1 MSGAAVTGLIGAGC
15 AAALPEEASPS
26 AGEYPWHTDIV
37 STTFWVGEIHDSE
50 AADGSQVR
58 SAYDLFWMES
68 YGGCDGLVVDG
79 SCETQRRTADNG
91 YFPTELTPLENPFY
105 LDLPFDD
112 VNNPAAFA
120 MRGDVIPWA
129 DDPGYAGRETDKSFS
144 YMKNRWV
151 RLIKDG
157 RECYGQIQDAGPSV
171 YDDADYVFG
180 EDDRR
185 PANSLY
191 NGAGLDVSP
200 ALNGCLGFAD
210 LNGASDRVN
219 WQFVEADEV
228 PEGPWR
234 EIITSRQ
241 VQLPPAAN

>member
-1 MSGAAVTGLIGAGC
+1 MKLERAIGQRQGK
-15 AAALPEEASPS
+15 LPRFGRAHVKHIEP
-26 AGEYPWHTDIV
+26 
-37 STTFWVGEIHDSE
+37 
-50 AADGSQVR
+50 
-58 SAYDLFWMES
+58 
-68 YGGCDGLVVDG
+68 
-79 SCETQRRTADNG
+79 
-91 YFPTELTPLENPFY
+91 
-105 LDLPFDD
+105 
-112 VNNPAAFA
+112 
-120 MRGDVIPWA
+120 VI
-129 DDPGYAGRETDKSFS
+129 DC
-144 YMKNRWV
+144 